1 MELLMEEEEL
11 KVDGLS
17 MGDFHSNQKE
27 NFELASDFNA
37 TDDKN
42 NGFTQENQ
50 AEDSNAE
57 EEYDDEE
64 DEDAE
69 ETYSLRFKGETNP
82 LALTEDD
89 AFGVQAYECLEQPGH
104 EYEALA
110 AKKRKE
116 SLNYN
121 HLGMPPVK
129 KLRQEDYPGPSFEDL
144 LAIITHGKRRK

>member
-11 KVDGLS
+11 RVDGMN
-17 MGDFHSNQKE
+17 MGDLGSNQKE
-27 NFELASDFNA
+27 NSEFASDFNA
-37 TDDKN
+37 IDDKN
-42 NGFTQENQ
+42 MGSTQENQ

-64 DEDAE
+64 EEDTD
-69 ETYSLRFKGETNP
+69 ETYALGFDGEMDP

-89 AFGVQAYECLEQPGH
+89 AFGVQAYECLEQLGH

-116 SLNYN
+116 NLNYN
-121 HLGMPPVK
+121 HP
-129 KLRQEDYPGPSFEDL
+129 R
-144 LAIITHGKRRK
+144 